1 MLLSLGRI
9 GRKKR
14 RRKAP
19 RYPRKRLRLTRRGI
33 EHAHEHEEEHEQE
46 QEQEQEG
53 PNVSRTAHHPLS
65 GKRERLPDNG
75 ISDGR
80 SILRHALRSVLRAP
94 CFVMTR

>member
-1 MLLSLGRI
+1 MSTRKNADARFALSVNCYR
-9 GRKKR
+9 
-14 RRKAP
+14 
-19 RYPRKRLRLTRRGI
+19 PRKRLRLTRRGI
-33 EHAHEHEEEHEQE
+33 EYEHEHEHEHEHE

-65 GKRERLPDNG
+65 GKRERLPYNG

-80 SILRHALRSVLRAP
+80 SILRHALRSVLCAP